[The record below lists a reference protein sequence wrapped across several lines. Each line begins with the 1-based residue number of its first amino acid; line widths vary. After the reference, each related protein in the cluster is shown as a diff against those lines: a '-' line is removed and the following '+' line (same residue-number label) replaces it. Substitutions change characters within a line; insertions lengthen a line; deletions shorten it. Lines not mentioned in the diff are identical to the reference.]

1 MRVNTS
7 VIKVVKTMFFPG
19 IFFPFKNN
27 QNYAKF
33 SVYMVVFF
41 FREKKIQVFMK
52 KKGGVLL
59 DFLCKDILI

>member
-1 MRVNTS
+1 
-7 VIKVVKTMFFPG
+7 MFFPG

-33 SVYMVVFF
+33 SVYMFFFF